1 MSMSIFITITYI
13 KRARFTLNPEGA
25 PWKILWKDII
35 TLAQTWSVLSYF
47 NLTPTSHTFDLNM
60 DRALL
65 IYVIVM
71 KMDMD
76 THKHTHTEKHTHTHT
91 PTHTHTATHT
101 DTQTDTHTHRNTHR
115 HT

>member
-1 MSMSIFITITYI
+1 MPKLGTP
-13 KRARFTLNPEGA
+13 RGRFTLNPEGA
-25 PWKILWKDII
+25 QWKILWKDII

-76 THKHTHTEKHTHTHT
+76 IGNKISLQITQIAQSSTTRLSF
-91 PTHTHTATHT
+91 PTLITTLC
-101 DTQTDTHTHRNTHR
+101 DT
-115 HT
+115 